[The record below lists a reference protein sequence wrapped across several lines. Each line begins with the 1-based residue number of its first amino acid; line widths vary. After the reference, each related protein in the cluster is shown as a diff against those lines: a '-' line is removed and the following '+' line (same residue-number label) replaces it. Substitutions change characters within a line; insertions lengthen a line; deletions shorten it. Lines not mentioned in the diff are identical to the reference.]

1 MTDLESKLLGEKLHY
16 YCSSSD
22 EDEPMLDRDPPK
34 QSKSDWDGMSSNTG
48 PKGVLN
54 DWEQYKRQ
62 QSAQRVQREK
72 DVLKQINDMALTCK
86 SEIEEL
92 DDQFL
97 AEYRKKRMKEMMAKT
112 QEAPEFGK
120 VFDLL
125 TGDDFLVAVENE
137 NPNVT
142 VIVHVY
148 EHNVPT
154 CSIMNSC
161 LKVLCHEFQK
171 TKFCKLIGSS
181 AGMSLNF
188 KMCGVPA
195 LLAYRAG
202 QLVGNFVRITDEL
215 GDDFYA
221 GDVENF
227 LIEHGVL
234 SDKSCIP
241 SIITNDI
248 DNDDDI

>member
-1 MTDLESKLLGEKLHY
+1 MTDLESKLLGEKLHN

-34 QSKSDWDGMSSNTG
+34 QSKSDWDGTSSNTG

-62 QSAQRVQREK
+62 QSAQREQQEK
-72 DVLKQINDMALTCK
+72 DTIEHINNIALTCK
-86 SEIEEL
+86 SELDEL
-92 DDQFL
+92 SDQFL
-97 AEYRKKRMKEMMAKT
+97 AEYRKKRMKEMMAKA
-112 QEAPEFGK
+112 EEVPVFGK
-120 VFDLL
+120 VYDLL
-125 TGDDFLVAVENE
+125 TGDDFLTAVENE

-148 EHNVPT
+148 EHSVPT

-161 LKVLCHEFQK
+161 FKVLCNEFQK

-188 KMCGVPA
+188 KMSGVPA
-195 LLAYRAG
+195 LLAYKAG

-241 SIITNDI
+241 SIITND
-248 DNDDDI
+248 NDSD

>member
-1 MTDLESKLLGEKLHY
+1 MTDLESKLLGEKLHN

-34 QSKSDWDGMSSNTG
+34 QSKSDWDGTSSNTG

-62 QSAQRVQREK
+62 QSAQRVQHEK
-72 DVLKQINDMALTCK
+72 DVLKQINNMALTCK
-86 SEIEEL
+86 SELDEL
-92 DDQFL
+92 EDQFL
-97 AEYRKKRMKEMMAKT
+97 AEYRKKRMKEMLAKSE
-112 QEAPEFGK
+112 EAPTFG
-120 VFDLL
+120 VIYDLL
-125 TGDDFLVAVENE
+125 TGDDFLTAVENE

-154 CSIMNSC
+154 CAIMNQC
-161 LKVLCHEFQK
+161 LKVLCNEFQK

-195 LLAYRAG
+195 LLAYRNG

-227 LIEHGVL
+227 LIENGIL
-234 SDKSCIP
+234 SDKTCVP
-241 SIITNDI
+241 SIITKTI
-248 DNDDDI
+248 EDDD

>member
-1 MTDLESKLLGEKLHY
+1 MTDLESKLLGEKLHN

-34 QSKSDWDGMSSNTG
+34 QSKSNWDGTSSNTG

-54 DWEQYKRQ
+54 DWEQYKHQ
-62 QSAQRVQREK
+62 QLAQKIQRDK
-72 DVLKQINDMALTCK
+72 DVIKQINGMTLTCE
-86 SEIEEL
+86 SALDEL
-92 DDQFL
+92 EDEFL
-97 AEYRKKRMKEMMAKT
+97 ADYRKKRMKEMMAKT
-112 QEAPEFGK
+112 EEAPVFGK
-120 VFDLL
+120 VYDLL
-125 TGDDFLVAVENE
+125 TGDDFLAAVENE

-142 VIVHVY
+142 VVVHVY

-154 CSIMNSC
+154 CSIMNTC
-161 LKVLCHEFQK
+161 LKVLCSEFQK

-195 LLAYRAG
+195 LLAYKAG

-234 SDKSCIP
+234 TDKSCVP
-241 SIITNDI
+241 SIINNDK
-248 DNDDDI
+248 DDCN

>member
-1 MTDLESKLLGEKLHY
+1 MTDLESKLLGEKLHN

-34 QSKSDWDGMSSNTG
+34 QSKSDWDGTSSNTG

-54 DWEQYKRQ
+54 DWEQYKQ
-62 QSAQRVQREK
+62 LQSAQRVQRDK
-72 DVLKQINDMALTCK
+72 NLIKQINDIALTCE
-86 SEIEEL
+86 STL
-92 DDQFL
+92 DEMENKFL
-97 AEYRKKRMKEMMAKT
+97 ADYRKKRMKEMMAKT
-112 QEAPEFGK
+112 EETPVFGK
-120 VFDLL
+120 VHNLQ
-125 TGDDFLVAVENE
+125 TGGDFLDAIENE

-142 VIVHVY
+142 VVVHVY
-148 EHNVPT
+148 EHNVRT
-154 CSIMNSC
+154 CSIMNSY
-161 LKVLCHEFQK
+161 LKVLSGEFQK

-195 LLAYRAG
+195 LLAYKAG

-215 GDDFYA
+215 GDDFYV

-227 LIEHGVL
+227 LIEHGIL
-234 SDKSCIP
+234 TDKSCVP
-241 SIITNDI
+241 SIMNNDK
-248 DNDDDI
+248 DGCN

>member
-1 MTDLESKLLGEKLHY
+1 MTDLESKLLGDKLHN

-34 QSKSDWDGMSSNTG
+34 QSKSDWDGISSNTG

-62 QSAQRVQREK
+62 QTAQRIQHEK
-72 DVLKQINDMALTCK
+72 NVMKQINDLALTCK
-86 SEIEEL
+86 SEL
-92 DDQFL
+92 DEQFIV
-97 AEYRKKRMKEMMAKT
+97 EYRKKRMMEMMAKT
-112 QEAPEFGK
+112 EKAPVFGK

-125 TGDDFLVAVENE
+125 TGEDFLAAIENE
-137 NPNVT
+137 IPNVT
-142 VIVHVY
+142 IIIHVY
-148 EHNVPT
+148 EHSVPT

-161 LKVLCHEFQK
+161 LKVLSNEFQN

-195 LLAYRAG
+195 LLAYKAG
-202 QLVGNFVRITDEL
+202 QLVGNFVRVTDEL

-234 SDKSCIP
+234 TDKSCIP
-241 SIITNDI
+241 SIITND
-248 DNDDDI
+248 NDDN

>member
-1 MTDLESKLLGEKLHY
+1 MTDLESKLLGEKLHN

-34 QSKSDWDGMSSNTG
+34 QSTSDWDGTSSNTG

-62 QSAQRVQREK
+62 QTAKRVQHEK
-72 DVLKQINDMALTCK
+72 DLIKQINSMALTCN
-86 SEIEEL
+86 SEL
-92 DDQFL
+92 DELDAQFL
-97 AEYRKKRMKEMMAKT
+97 ADYRKKRMQEMMAKT
-112 QEAPEFGK
+112 EEAPIFGK
-120 VFDLL
+120 LYDLL
-125 TGDDFLVAVENE
+125 TGDDFLNAVENE
-137 NPNVT
+137 NLNVT

-161 LKVLCHEFQK
+161 LKVLSNEFQK
-171 TKFCKLIGSS
+171 TKFCKLIGSN

-188 KMCGVPA
+188 KKCGVPA

-202 QLVGNFVRITDEL
+202 QLIGNFVRITDEL

-221 GDVENF
+221 NDVENF

-241 SIITNDI
+241 SIITNDNDG
-248 DNDDDI
+248 DN

>member
-1 MTDLESKLLGEKLHY
+1 MTDLESKLLGEKLHN

-34 QSKSDWDGMSSNTG
+34 QSKADWDGTSSNTG

-62 QSAQRVQREK
+62 QTAQRVQREK
-72 DVLKQINDMALTCK
+72 DVMKQINDMALTCR
-86 SEIEEL
+86 SEL
-92 DDQFL
+92 DELGDQFL
-97 AEYRKKRMKEMMAKT
+97 AEYRKKRMREMLAKT
-112 QEAPEFGK
+112 EEAPVFGK
-120 VFDLL
+120 VYDLP
-125 TGDDFLVAVENE
+125 TGDDFLAAVENE

-142 VIVHVY
+142 VIIHIY
-148 EHNVPT
+148 EHSEPT

-161 LKVLCHEFQK
+161 FKVLCCEFQK

-181 AGMSLNF
+181 AGLSLNF

-202 QLVGNFVRITDEL
+202 QLIGNFVRITDEL

-234 SDKSCIP
+234 SDKSCVP
-241 SIITNDI
+241 SIITNDN

>member
-1 MTDLESKLLGEKLHY
+1 MADLESKLLGEKLHN

-34 QSKSDWDGMSSNTG
+34 QTKSDWDGTSSNTG

-62 QSAQRVQREK
+62 QSTQRIQHEK
-72 DVLKQINDMALTCK
+72 EVLKQMTNMALTCK
-86 SEIEEL
+86 SELDDL
-92 DDQFL
+92 DDQFI
-97 AEYRKKRMKEMMAKT
+97 AEYRKKRMKEMLMKIE
-112 QEAPEFGK
+112 EAPEFGK
-120 VFDLL
+120 VYNLL
-125 TGDDFLVAVENE
+125 TGDDFLNAVENE
-137 NPNVT
+137 NPNVI

-148 EHNVPT
+148 EHNVST

-161 LKVLCHEFQK
+161 LKVLCNEFKK
-171 TKFCKLIGSS
+171 TKFCKLISS
-181 AGMSLNF
+181 NAGLSLNF
-188 KMCGVPA
+188 KKCGVPA

-202 QLVGNFVRITDEL
+202 QLIGNFVRITDEI

-234 SDKSCIP
+234 SDKTCIP
-241 SIITNDI
+241 SIITND
-248 DNDDDI
+248 NDDNNLL

>member
-1 MTDLESKLLGEKLHY
+1 MTDLESKLLGEKLHN

-34 QSKSDWDGMSSNTG
+34 QSKSDWDGTSSNTG

-54 DWEQYKRQ
+54 DWEQYKQQ
-62 QSAQRVQREK
+62 QSAQKIQHEK
-72 DVLKQINDMALTCK
+72 DVVKQINDMALTCG
-86 SEIEEL
+86 SEF
-92 DDQFL
+92 DDLEDKFL
-97 AEYRKKRMKEMMAKT
+97 ADYRKKRMKEMMAKT
-112 QEAPEFGK
+112 EKAPIFGK
-120 VFDLL
+120 VYNLS
-125 TGDDFLVAVENE
+125 TGDDFITAVENE

-142 VIVHVY
+142 VIIHIY

-161 LKVLCHEFQK
+161 LKVLCSEFQK

-195 LLAYRAG
+195 LLAYKAG
-202 QLVGNFVRITDEL
+202 LLIGNFVCITNEL

-234 SDKSCIP
+234 SDKSCVP
-241 SIITNDI
+241 SIITNDN
-248 DNDDDI
+248 NDDN

>member
-1 MTDLESKLLGEKLHY
+1 MTDLESKLLGEKLHN

-34 QSKSDWDGMSSNTG
+34 QSKSDWDGISSNTG

-54 DWEQYKRQ
+54 DWEQYKQQ
-62 QSAQRVQREK
+62 QSAQRVQQEK

-86 SEIEEL
+86 SELDNEL
-92 DDQFL
+92 DDQFIT
-97 AEYRKKRMKEMMAKT
+97 EYRKKRMKEMIAKT
-112 QEAPEFGK
+112 GEAPIFGK
-120 VFDLL
+120 VYDLL
-125 TGDDFLVAVENE
+125 SGEDFLTAVENE

-142 VIVHVY
+142 VIIHVY

-161 LKVLCHEFQK
+161 LKVLCNEFQK
-171 TKFCKLIGSS
+171 TKFCKLIGSN

-227 LIEHGVL
+227 LIEHGIL

-248 DNDDDI
+248 DNDN